1 MRQLDTLKTRLLQ
14 YTERNVPA
22 LLVPAGALILHEG
35 DCLVVRNLPAGL
47 DPATVQEALTL
58 TLRMHF
64 HSVLPAHMTHQE
76 EAPPYEVVLA
86 TARLNAYT
94 ALLAEDLP
102 ALWLR
107 ATFRQDNPATLT
119 CTLEAAA
126 SARIIRKRWNAL
138 CLEQAENG
146 PLRALRK
153 RLEPNVTTLTGWL
166 LSPANNL
173 ASAT

>member
-22 LLVPAGALILHEG
+22 MLVPAGALILHEG
-35 DCLVVRNLPAGL
+35 DCLVVRKLPAGL
-47 DPATVQEALTL
+47 DPTTVQEALTL

-64 HSVLPAHMTHQE
+64 HNVLPTHLTHQE

-102 ALWLR
+102 ALRLR
-107 ATFRQDNPATLT
+107 ATFRQDNPRDPDLH
-119 CTLEAAA
+119 
-126 SARIIRKRWNAL
+126 
-138 CLEQAENG
+138 
-146 PLRALRK
+146 P
-153 RLEPNVTTLTGWL
+153 
-166 LSPANNL
+166 
-173 ASAT
+173 